1 MCVNIVLEKFILK
14 KKKLT
19 ILSYILPRLI
29 LGELQLVGINDMSF
43 LLLVVCI
50 ENTISRSSLI
60 SVYSDVQIVI

>member
-1 MCVNIVLEKFILK
+1 MICVNIVLEKFILK
-14 KKKLT
+14 FFLT

-29 LGELQLVGINDMSF
+29 LGELQLVGINDVSF
-43 LLLVVCI
+43 LLLAVCI